1 MKDIITGLNDRQQL
15 LCDLGNNWQ
24 RAFNLGK
31 AGSGQD
37 FAVNASLGGTD
48 RWGNWDSADRLKFSL
63 NRPAKL
69 TLNTD
74 SKVITELVKF
84 NKGTASVVGSI
95 QYGDRLVL
103 DLTPGNYGLSF
114 FVEGDLINYQVS
126 GTFI

>member
-95 QYGDRLVL
+95 
-103 DLTPGNYGLSF
+103 
-114 FVEGDLINYQVS
+114 
-126 GTFI
+126 